1 LFLGRQFRERGHGLP
16 QQFSHS
22 PILAQQFWSAHVAY
36 RCFSSQVNHSSKPSG
51 FPRGTSIS
59 RRLPTTAA

>member
-22 PILAQQFWSAHVAY
+22 PILAQQFWSAHG
-36 RCFSSQVNHSSKPSG
+36 SLPLLLHPPKPL
-51 FPRGTSIS
+51 FEAQYLAALPRGEASL
-59 RRLPTTAA
+59 R